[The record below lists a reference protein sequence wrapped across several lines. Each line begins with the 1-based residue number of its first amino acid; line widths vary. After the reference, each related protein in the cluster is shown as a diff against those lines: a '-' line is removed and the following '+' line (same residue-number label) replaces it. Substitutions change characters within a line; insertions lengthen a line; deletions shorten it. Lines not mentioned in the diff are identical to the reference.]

1 MKILNAMRVG
11 VILFSLTAAACSSS
25 DGDGGTAAA
34 PQEDT
39 IAAVSDTLTE
49 TEKALASSGEA
60 EQNAVDANDSQ
71 ETP

>member
-25 DGDGGTAAA
+25 DGDGGTAASL
-34 PQEDT
+34 QEDT

>member
-1 MKILNAMRVG
+1 MKILNALRAG

-34 PQEDT
+34 PREDT